1 MFRAPRPP
9 EPAPAWRLAW
19 QSPPPSSER
28 ETLAC
33 VSRPSCARR
42 SRSLARTTRCNHP
55 EKPRRNTHD
64 PPFWRWLGY
73 GLPLHTRHR
82 RQRCRHQ
89 LPPFCCLHLLQVLF
103 IRSRL
108 LPRKLGLVLVPTV
121 PVECLLVGS
130 VDTGRSVKV
139 HKVEVLGLVLTV
151 PDAEDVFWMV
161 WLPCCEALRVFP
173 LNTGMHPCSSRL
185 PCCLSR
191 PVCVCT
197 FRSHNNAHTE
207 VHKHPVDITTRSQ
220 LVLPERL
227 PSLDSGR
234 LTTSKA
240 SLCCCVLVCAAS
252 RVMQRPP
259 APSISAATVSSHTPP
274 SRAHRCKTVVGQC
287 SVAMR
292 FGMRVGATG
301 VGCGVCSCVW
311 CMCTSKACIP
321 TACKAAHTPPPPT
334 CGEGLWSYRQ

>member
-161 WLPCCEALRVFP
+161 WLPCCEALFWWCFHSAQAC
-173 LNTGMHPCSSRL
+173 THAAAG
-185 PCCLSR
+185 CL
-191 PVCVCT
+191 
-197 FRSHNNAHTE
+197 
-207 VHKHPVDITTRSQ
+207 
-220 LVLPERL
+220 
-227 PSLDSGR
+227 
-234 LTTSKA
+234 
-240 SLCCCVLVCAAS
+240 AAC
-252 RVMQRPP
+252 R
-259 APSISAATVSSHTPP
+259 
-274 SRAHRCKTVVGQC
+274 GQC
-287 SVAMR
+287 VSAHSV
-292 FGMRVGATG
+292 VT
-301 VGCGVCSCVW
+301 
-311 CMCTSKACIP
+311 T
-321 TACKAAHTPPPPT
+321 THTQRYTNTPST
-334 CGEGLWSYRQ
+334 